1 MKRHFIFAAL
11 LACSATIFGQE
22 STNENYQFTTVDSV
36 GITPVKDQNQSGT
49 CWSFSS
55 ISLLESELIRL
66 GKGEFD
72 LSEMFVVHKTMEDR
86 ATAAVR
92 THGDVSYAP
101 GGSFYDVI
109 YSYKHYGMVETSCTP
124 FASHI

>member
-11 LACSATIFGQE
+11 LACSATFFGQE
-22 STNENYQFTTVDSV
+22 STNDNYQFTTVDSV

-72 LSEMFVVHKTMEDR
+72 LSATKNTGPRPTFYHTDR
-86 ATAAVR
+86 LRIT
-92 THGDVSYAP
+92 
-101 GGSFYDVI
+101 F
-109 YSYKHYGMVETSCTP
+109 
-124 FASHI
+124 